1 MNQPPAQPG
10 DTEDAVMKKFFN
22 MESPVLV
29 GILVT
34 IGMAAI
40 MVSGQAQINRTMRA
54 AQPAPQ
60 TPPPPPTEQQAA
72 EALIKSAIAWTE
84 RIGPVGRDW
93 NQSQRRADLGAI
105 LCIVAE
111 RLNGDAMFH
120 PQRDFAC
127 EALERYFP
135 EIECWACEN

>member
-1 MNQPPAQPG
+1 
-10 DTEDAVMKKFFN
+10 MKKFFN

-54 AQPAPQ
+54 AQPAP
-60 TPPPPPTEQQAA
+60 PTEQQVAD
-72 EALIKSAIAWTE
+72 ECIKSMIAWVE

-93 NQSQRRADLGAI
+93 NQSQRREALGWF
-105 LCIVAE
+105 LYRVAE
-111 RLNGDAMFH
+111 LGNADATFH
-120 PQRDFAC
+120 GQRDFAC
-127 EALERYFP
+127 DALETYFP